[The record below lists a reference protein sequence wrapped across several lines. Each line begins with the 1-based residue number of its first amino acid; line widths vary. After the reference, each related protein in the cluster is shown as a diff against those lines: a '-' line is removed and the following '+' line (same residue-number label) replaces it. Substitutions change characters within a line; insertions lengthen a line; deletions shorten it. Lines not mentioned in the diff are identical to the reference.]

1 MNFQSLVNKLKGD
14 RPIWVLVSVL
24 SLISILAVYSSISS
38 LAYKFQGGNTFYFL
52 FKHSIMLASGFGI
65 MIFVHKINHKYF
77 FKLSQLAVW
86 LAAILLLVTLFFGVN
101 INGAPRWLHVPII
114 NQNFQ
119 TSDFAKIALITYLA
133 RVLALKHD
141 KIKSFREGVIPMIVP
156 VAIICAL
163 ILPANFSTATLLFV
177 SSLVV
182 MMVAGVRFVHILAI
196 IGLAIAGFMMIIM
209 IHTINPNLMTRA
221 ATWKSRT
228 AAFFSDKSQMT
239 HGENTRENYQVEM
252 AKRAIWNGGALP
264 NLPGKGTSRN
274 YMPHPYSDMIYAF
287 IIEEYGSILGG
298 FGLLMFYLI
307 LFFRTVKISSR
318 TEKNFP
324 AYLVIGLGF
333 MITFQAM
340 LNMAVAV
347 NLIPVTGQP
356 LPLVS
361 MGGTSIWFTC
371 LALGIILSVSR
382 GLEQG
387 KENKKLRLA

>member
-1 MNFQSLVNKLKGD
+1 MNFQSFVNELKGD
-14 RPIWVLVSVL
+14 RPIWVLVSLL

-38 LAYKFQGGNTFYFL
+38 LAYLYHGGDTFYYL
-52 FKHSIMLASGFGI
+52 KKHSIMLITGFGI
-65 MIFVHKINHKYF
+65 MIVVHRINHKYF

-86 LAAILLLVTLFFGVN
+86 LAAILLLVTLFFGTS
-101 INGAPRWLHVPII
+101 INGAPRWITVPFI

-133 RVLALKHD
+133 RVLTLKND
-141 KIKSFREGVIPMIVP
+141 KIKNFKEGVLPMIIP
-156 VAIICAL
+156 VVIICGL
-163 ILPANFSTATLLFV
+163 ILPANFSTASLLFI

-182 MMVAGVRFVHILAI
+182 MMVAGVRFAHILSI
-196 IGLAIAGFMMIIM
+196 IGMAIAGFVLVILM
-209 IHTINPNLMTRA
+209 HTAVPSFMPRA

-228 AAFFSDKSQMT
+228 MDFFSDKDTMT
-239 HGENTRENYQVEM
+239 QSENVRENYQVEM
-252 AKRAIWNGGALP
+252 ALRAIWRGGALP
-264 NLPGKGTSRN
+264 NLPGTGTSRN
-274 YMPHPYSDMIYAF
+274 YLPHPYSDMIYAF

-298 FGLLMFYLI
+298 FGLILFYLI

-324 AYLVIGLGF
+324 SYLVIGLGF

-382 GLEQG
+382 GVEPESG
-387 KENKKLRLA
+387 KKLSIA